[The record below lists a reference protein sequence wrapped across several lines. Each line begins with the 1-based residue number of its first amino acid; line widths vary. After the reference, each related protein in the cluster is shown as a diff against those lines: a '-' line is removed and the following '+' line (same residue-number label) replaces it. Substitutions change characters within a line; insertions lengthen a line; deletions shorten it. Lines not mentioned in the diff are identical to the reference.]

1 MFEFFQILQL
11 KHTLSSLTCLHKLA
25 NSLVA
30 RNVAM
35 IWDNNTTLIKKSR
48 VGKKPNVTFIV
59 NSLSYFSETISLVS
73 AISSTSRIVTT

>member
-35 IWDNNTTLIKKSR
+35 IWDNNTTHYGMFVVALES
-48 VGKKPNVTFIV
+48 
-59 NSLSYFSETISLVS
+59 TIC
-73 AISSTSRIVTT
+73 

>member
-25 NSLVA
+25 NSLVV

-35 IWDNNTTLIKKSR
+35 IWDNNTTHYGMFVVALES
-48 VGKKPNVTFIV
+48 
-59 NSLSYFSETISLVS
+59 TICEKC
-73 AISSTSRIVTT
+73 

>member
-35 IWDNNTTLIKKSR
+35 IWDNNTTHYRMFVVALES
-48 VGKKPNVTFIV
+48 
-59 NSLSYFSETISLVS
+59 TICEKC
-73 AISSTSRIVTT
+73 

>member
-11 KHTLSSLTCLHKLA
+11 KHTLSSFTCLHKLA

-35 IWDNNTTLIKKSR
+35 IWDNNTTHDGMFVVALESIICEKC
-48 VGKKPNVTFIV
+48 
-59 NSLSYFSETISLVS
+59 
-73 AISSTSRIVTT
+73 

>member
-35 IWDNNTTLIKKSR
+35 IWVVALES
-48 VGKKPNVTFIV
+48 
-59 NSLSYFSETISLVS
+59 TISEKML
-73 AISSTSRIVTT
+73 ICNID

>member
-35 IWDNNTTLIKKSR
+35 IWDKNTTHYGMFVVALES
-48 VGKKPNVTFIV
+48 
-59 NSLSYFSETISLVS
+59 TICEKC
-73 AISSTSRIVTT
+73 